1 MATAVLKKWGEP
13 EKLAWLASQTIKRSY
28 QDEVVAKIE
37 ALKANFDVLQYG
49 ALSYNAERYPVFA
62 VKSRGWDAAK
72 RTVLVTGGVH
82 GYETSG
88 VQGALRFLE
97 TSALSYVDKFNV
109 VVTPCISP
117 WGYETV
123 NRWNNH
129 AVDPNRNF
137 CEGGASE
144 EATLLRSFI
153 ASLSTRF
160 TVHIDLHETTD
171 TDNSVFGPEKAS
183 RDGEVF
189 ELEYIPDGFYNCA
202 DTLNP
207 APDFQKAV
215 IDAVERVTHIAEA
228 DADLNI
234 IGTPISQRGVINY
247 PTAQLGLCIGF
258 TSADFSTTTEVYPDS
273 PDNKSPPENCILA
286 QVAAVTGA
294 LDYAFAKGGS
304 CDAL

>member
-1 MATAVLKKWGEP
+1 M
-13 EKLAWLASQTIKRSY
+13 S
-28 QDEVVAKIE
+28 KID
-37 ALKANFDVLQYG
+37 ALKSNFDVMQYG
-49 ALSYNAERYPVFA
+49 ALSFDPEKYPVFA
-62 VKSRGWDAAK
+62 VKSKSWDAAK

-97 TSALSYVDKFNV
+97 TSALSYTDKFNV
-109 VVTPCISP
+109 CVCPCISP

-123 NRWNNH
+123 NRWNPN

-137 CEGGASE
+137 VEDGPCQESS
-144 EATLLRSFI
+144 LLVAFVK
-153 ASLSTRF
+153 SLGTHF

-183 RDGEVF
+183 RDGQRF

-207 APDFQKAV
+207 TPEFQKAV
-215 IDAVERVTHIAEA
+215 IDAVEKVTHIAEA
-228 DADLNI
+228 DSDGKI

-247 PTAQLGLCIGF
+247 PTAELGLCIGF
-258 TSADFSTTTEVYPDS
+258 TSADYSTTTEVYPDS
-273 PDNKSPPENCILA
+273 PDQKSPPELCIEA
-286 QVAAVTGA
+286 QVAAVKGA
-294 LDYAFAKGGS
+294 LDFAS
-304 CDAL
+304 T